1 MFDLILSTESRV
13 LSTNIIDFEK
23 QADQFLSTLTV
34 KFETDEDFA
43 AAKEEVKTLKEV
55 EDKIRAAI
63 KSAQSGEI
71 AALITSAE
79 NIAERFR
86 QERLARDKL
95 VKSKESEIKE
105 NIVNTAFENIS
116 KVRYGYES
124 DISLA
129 LERTMPKQDLLK
141 RLHNATARRS
151 TLATLQKAVQ
161 AEENLILAELAQES
175 ARLIAR
181 KKFLPVSHEHLFK
194 DWLELIISNCDLK
207 PIVEERI
214 EMEEQREQAR
224 IAQAQAEAEKA
235 RIAQAQAEVEKARIA
250 QAQAEVEKAKTEEVE
265 TESAVEKT
273 QENLTAPSDEL
284 LQDFIISIRLNQII
298 KSQAIAIARGL
309 KERFGDAVKLNKAKE
324 EK

>member
-1 MFDLILSTESRV
+1 MLDLILSTESRV
-13 LSTNIIDFEK
+13 LSTNITDFEK

-55 EDKIRAAI
+55 EDKIRNSI
-63 KSAQSGEI
+63 KLAQSGEI
-71 AALITSAE
+71 AKLIESAE
-79 NIAERFR
+79 KIAEKFR
-86 QERLARDKL
+86 EERLKRDKL

-124 DISLA
+124 DISIA

-151 TLATLQKAVQ
+151 TLATLTKAVQ
-161 AEENLILAELAQES
+161 TEENLILAELAQES

-181 KKFLPVSHEHLFK
+181 RKLLPVSHEHLFK
-194 DWLELIISNCDLK
+194 DWLELITSNCDLK

-224 IAQAQAEAEKA
+224 IAQAQAQAEAE
-235 RIAQAQAEVEKARIA
+235 AE
-250 QAQAEVEKAKTEEVE
+250 AEQAKTEEAE

-273 QENLTAPSDEL
+273 QENLTALNENDSKTYRFEVRICFTSTLSKAIEL
-284 LQDFIISIRLNQII
+284 AKQVKEQF
-298 KSQAIAIARGL
+298 GL
-309 KERFGDAVKLNKAKE
+309 ENNVSLKKMN
-324 EK
+324 

>member
-1 MFDLILSTESRV
+1 MLDLILSTESRV
-13 LSTNIIDFEK
+13 LSTNITDFEK

-34 KFETDEDFA
+34 KFESDEDFA
-43 AAKEEVKTLKEV
+43 AAKEEVKTLKEI
-55 EDKIRAAI
+55 EDKIRNSI
-63 KSAQSGEI
+63 KLAQSGEI
-71 AALITSAE
+71 AKLIESAE
-79 NIAERFR
+79 KIAEKFR
-86 QERLARDKL
+86 EERLKRDKL
-95 VKSKESEIKE
+95 VKAKESEIKE

-124 DISLA
+124 DISIA
-129 LERTMPKQDLLK
+129 LEHTMPKQDLLK

-151 TLATLQKAVQ
+151 TLATLTKAVQ
-161 AEENLILAELAQES
+161 TEENLILAELAQES

-181 KKFLPVSHEHLFK
+181 RKLLPVSHEHLFK
-194 DWLELIISNCDLK
+194 DWLELITSNCDLK

-214 EMEEQREQAR
+214 QMEEQREQAR

-235 RIAQAQAEVEKARIA
+235 KTEKA
-250 QAQAEVEKAKTEEVE
+250 E
-265 TESAVEKT
+265 TERALEKT
-273 QENLTAPSDEL
+273 QENLTALSDEP

-298 KSQAIAIARGL
+298 KSQAIAIALGL

>member
-13 LSTNIIDFEK
+13 LSTNITDFEK
-23 QADQFLSTLTV
+23 QADQFLSTLIV

-43 AAKEEVKTLKEV
+43 AAKEEVKILKEV
-55 EDKIRAAI
+55 EDKIRNSI
-63 KSAQSGEI
+63 KLAQSGEI
-71 AALITSAE
+71 AKLIESAE
-79 NIAERFR
+79 KIAEKFR
-86 QERLARDKL
+86 EERLKRDKL

-124 DISLA
+124 DISIA

-194 DWLELIISNCDLK
+194 DWLELITSNCDLK
-207 PIVEERI
+207 PIVEDRI
-214 EMEEQREQAR
+214 QMEEQREQAR
-224 IAQAQAEAEKA
+224 IAQAQVEAEKA
-235 RIAQAQAEVEKARIA
+235 RIAQAQAEA
-250 QAQAEVEKAKTEEVE
+250 EKAKIEEDE
-265 TESAVEKT
+265 TKSAVEKT
-273 QENLTAPSDEL
+273 QENSTALSDEPTFNFEVRIAFTGT
-284 LQDFIISIRLNQII
+284 QE
-298 KSQAIAIARGL
+298 QAIALARKVKAQYGDNVSL
-309 KERFGDAVKLNKAKE
+309 KKMN
-324 EK
+324 

>member
-55 EDKIRAAI
+55 EDKIRNSI
-63 KSAQSGEI
+63 KLAQSGEI
-71 AALITSAE
+71 AKLIESAE
-79 NIAERFR
+79 KIAEKFR
-86 QERLARDKL
+86 EERLKRDKL

-124 DISLA
+124 DISIA

-181 KKFLPVSHEHLFK
+181 RKLLPVSHEHLFK

-224 IAQAQAEAEKA
+224 IAQAEAEKARVAQAQAEAEKA
-235 RIAQAQAEVEKARIA
+235 
-250 QAQAEVEKAKTEEVE
+250 KTEEAE
-265 TESAVEKT
+265 TESSVEKT
-273 QENLTAPSDEL
+273 QENSTALSDEPT
-284 LQDFIISIRLNQII
+284 FNFEIRIAFTGTQE
-298 KSQAIAIARGL
+298 QAIALARKVKAQYGDNVSL
-309 KERFGDAVKLNKAKE
+309 KKMN
-324 EK
+324 

>member
-13 LSTNIIDFEK
+13 LSTNITDFEK
-23 QADQFLSTLTV
+23 QTDQFLSTLTV

-43 AAKEEVKTLKEV
+43 AAKEEVKILKEV
-55 EDKIRAAI
+55 EDKIRNSI
-63 KSAQSGEI
+63 KLAQSGEI
-71 AALITSAE
+71 AKLIESAE
-79 NIAERFR
+79 KIAEKFR
-86 QERLARDKL
+86 EERLKRDKL
-95 VKSKESEIKE
+95 VKSKESDIKE

-181 KKFLPVSHEHLFK
+181 RKLLPVSHEHLFK
-194 DWLELIISNCDLK
+194 DWLELITSNCDLK

-224 IAQAQAEAEKA
+224 VAQAQAEAEKA
-235 RIAQAQAEVEKARIA
+235 
-250 QAQAEVEKAKTEEVE
+250 KTEEAK

-273 QENLTAPSDEL
+273 QENLTALNENDSKTYRFEVRIGFTSTLSKAIEL
-284 LQDFIISIRLNQII
+284 AKQVKEQF
-298 KSQAIAIARGL
+298 GL
-309 KERFGDAVKLNKAKE
+309 ENNVSLKKMN
-324 EK
+324 

>member
-13 LSTNIIDFEK
+13 LSTNITDFEK
-23 QADQFLSTLTV
+23 QSDQFLATLTQ
-34 KFETDEDFA
+34 KFESDEDFA
-43 AAKEEVKTLKEV
+43 AAKEEVKTLKEI
-55 EDKIRAAI
+55 EDKIRNSI
-63 KSAQSGEI
+63 KLVQSGEI
-71 AALITSAE
+71 AKLIESAE
-79 NIAERFR
+79 KIAEKFR
-86 QERLARDKL
+86 EERLKRDKL
-95 VKSKESEIKE
+95 VKAKESEIKE

-124 DISLA
+124 DISIA
-129 LERTMPKQDLLK
+129 LEHTMPKQDLLK

-151 TLATLQKAVQ
+151 TLATLTKAVQ
-161 AEENLILAELAQES
+161 TEENLILAELAQES

-181 KKFLPVSHEHLFK
+181 RKLLPVSHEHLFK
-194 DWLELIISNCDLK
+194 DWLELITSNCDLK

-214 EMEEQREQAR
+214 QMEEQREQAR

-235 RIAQAQAEVEKARIA
+235 KT
-250 QAQAEVEKAKTEEVE
+250 EKAKTER
-265 TESAVEKT
+265 ALEKT
-273 QENLTAPSDEL
+273 QENLTALSDEP

-298 KSQAIAIARGL
+298 KSQAIAIALGL

>member
-1 MFDLILSTESRV
+1 MLDLILSTESRV
-13 LSTNIIDFEK
+13 LSTNITDFEK

-43 AAKEEVKTLKEV
+43 AAKEEVKILKEV
-55 EDKIRAAI
+55 EDKIRNSI
-63 KSAQSGEI
+63 KLAQSGEI
-71 AALITSAE
+71 AKLIESAE
-79 NIAERFR
+79 KIAEKFR
-86 QERLARDKL
+86 EERLKRDKL

-124 DISLA
+124 DISIA

-151 TLATLQKAVQ
+151 TLATLTKAVQ

-181 KKFLPVSHEHLFK
+181 RKLLPVSHEHLFK
-194 DWLELIISNCDLK
+194 DWLELITSNCDLK

-235 RIAQAQAEVEKARIA
+235 
-250 QAQAEVEKAKTEEVE
+250 KTEEAE

-273 QENLTAPSDEL
+273 QENLTALADEQ
-284 LQDFIISIRLNQII
+284 LQDLIISIRLNQIT

-309 KERFGDAVKLNKAKE
+309 KERFGDAVKLNKVKE

>member
-13 LSTNIIDFEK
+13 LSTNITDFEK

-43 AAKEEVKTLKEV
+43 AAKEEVKILKEV
-55 EDKIRAAI
+55 EDKIRNSI
-63 KSAQSGEI
+63 KLAQSGEI
-71 AALITSAE
+71 AKLIESAE
-79 NIAERFR
+79 KIAEKFR
-86 QERLARDKL
+86 EERLKRDKL

-124 DISLA
+124 DISIA

-151 TLATLQKAVQ
+151 TLATLTKAVQ

-181 KKFLPVSHEHLFK
+181 RKLLPVSHEHLFK
-194 DWLELIISNCDLK
+194 DWLELITSNCDLK

-235 RIAQAQAEVEKARIA
+235 
-250 QAQAEVEKAKTEEVE
+250 KTEEAE

-273 QENLTAPSDEL
+273 QENLTALADEQ
-284 LQDFIISIRLNQII
+284 LQDFIISIRLNQIT

-309 KERFGDAVKLNKAKE
+309 KERFGDAVKLNKVKE

>member
-1 MFDLILSTESRV
+1 MLDLILSTESRV
-13 LSTNIIDFEK
+13 LSTNITDFEK

-43 AAKEEVKTLKEV
+43 AAKEEVKILKEV
-55 EDKIRAAI
+55 EDKIRNSI
-63 KSAQSGEI
+63 KLAQSGEI
-71 AALITSAE
+71 AKLIESAE
-79 NIAERFR
+79 KIAEKFR
-86 QERLARDKL
+86 EERLKRDKL

-124 DISLA
+124 DISIA

-151 TLATLQKAVQ
+151 TLATLTKAVQ
-161 AEENLILAELAQES
+161 TEENLILAELAQES

-181 KKFLPVSHEHLFK
+181 RKLLPVSHEHLFK
-194 DWLELIISNCDLK
+194 DWLELITSNYDLK

-224 IAQAQAEAEKA
+224 IAQAQA
-235 RIAQAQAEVEKARIA
+235 QAEA
-250 QAQAEVEKAKTEEVE
+250 EKAKTEEAE
-265 TESAVEKT
+265 TERAVEKT
-273 QENLTAPSDEL
+273 QENLTALSDEP
-284 LQDFIISIRLNQII
+284 LQDFIISIRLNQIT

-309 KERFGDAVKLNKAKE
+309 KERFGDAVKLNKVKE

>member
-13 LSTNIIDFEK
+13 LSTNITDFEK
-23 QADQFLSTLTV
+23 QADQFLSTLIV
-34 KFETDEDFA
+34 KFETDEDFV
-43 AAKEEVKTLKEV
+43 AAKEEVKILKEV
-55 EDKIRAAI
+55 EDKIRNSI
-63 KSAQSGEI
+63 KLAQSGEI
-71 AALITSAE
+71 AKLIESAE
-79 NIAERFR
+79 KIAEKFR
-86 QERLARDKL
+86 EERLKRDKL

-124 DISLA
+124 DISIA

-181 KKFLPVSHEHLFK
+181 RKLLPVSHEHLFK
-194 DWLELIISNCDLK
+194 DWLELITSNRDLK

-214 EMEEQREQAR
+214 EMEERREQAR
-224 IAQAQAEAEKA
+224 IAQAQAQAQAEAEKA
-235 RIAQAQAEVEKARIA
+235 K
-250 QAQAEVEKAKTEEVE
+250 KEEAE
-265 TESAVEKT
+265 TESSVEKT
-273 QENLTAPSDEL
+273 QENLTALNENDSKTYQFEVRIGFTSTLYKAIEL
-284 LQDFIISIRLNQII
+284 AKQVKEQF
-298 KSQAIAIARGL
+298 GL
-309 KERFGDAVKLNKAKE
+309 ENNVSLKKMN
-324 EK
+324 

>member
-1 MFDLILSTESRV
+1 MLDLILSTESRV
-13 LSTNIIDFEK
+13 LSTNITDFEK
-23 QADQFLSTLTV
+23 QANQFLSTLTV

-43 AAKEEVKTLKEV
+43 AAKEEVKILKEV
-55 EDKIRAAI
+55 EDKIRNSI
-63 KSAQSGEI
+63 KLAQSGEI
-71 AALITSAE
+71 AKLIESAE
-79 NIAERFR
+79 KIAEKFR
-86 QERLARDKL
+86 EERLKRDKL

-124 DISLA
+124 DISIA
-129 LERTMPKQDLLK
+129 LERTMPKQDLIK

-151 TLATLQKAVQ
+151 TLATLTKAVQ

-181 KKFLPVSHEHLFK
+181 RKLLPVSHEHLFK
-194 DWLELIISNCDLK
+194 DWLELITSNCDLK
-207 PIVEERI
+207 LIVEERI

-224 IAQAQAEAEKA
+224 IAQAQA
-235 RIAQAQAEVEKARIA
+235 QAEA
-250 QAQAEVEKAKTEEVE
+250 EKAKTEETE

-273 QENLTAPSDEL
+273 QENLTALSDEP
-284 LQDFIISIRLNQII
+284 LQDFIISIRLNQIT

>member
-1 MFDLILSTESRV
+1 MTWSKKEINMLDLILSTESRV
-13 LSTNIIDFEK
+13 LSTNITDFEK

-43 AAKEEVKTLKEV
+43 AAKEEVKILKEV
-55 EDKIRAAI
+55 EDKIRNSI
-63 KSAQSGEI
+63 KLAQSGEI
-71 AALITSAE
+71 AKLIESAE
-79 NIAERFR
+79 KIAEKFR
-86 QERLARDKL
+86 EERLKRDKL

-124 DISLA
+124 DISIA

-151 TLATLQKAVQ
+151 TLATLTKAVQ

-181 KKFLPVSHEHLFK
+181 RKLLPVSHEHLFK
-194 DWLELIISNCDLK
+194 DWLELITSNCDLK

-235 RIAQAQAEVEKARIA
+235 
-250 QAQAEVEKAKTEEVE
+250 KTEEAE

-273 QENLTAPSDEL
+273 QENLTALADEQ
-284 LQDFIISIRLNQII
+284 LQDFIISIRLNQIT

-309 KERFGDAVKLNKAKE
+309 KERFGDAVKLNKVKE

>member
-13 LSTNIIDFEK
+13 LTTNITDFEK

-55 EDKIRAAI
+55 EDKIRNSI
-63 KSAQSGEI
+63 KLAQSGEI
-71 AALITSAE
+71 AKLIESAE
-79 NIAERFR
+79 KIAEKFR
-86 QERLARDKL
+86 EERLKRDKL

-124 DISLA
+124 DISIA
-129 LERTMPKQDLLK
+129 LERTMPKQGLLK

-151 TLATLQKAVQ
+151 MLSTLTKAVQ
-161 AEENLILAELAQES
+161 TEENLILAELAQES
-175 ARLIAR
+175 ARLISRR
-181 KKFLPVSHEHLFK
+181 KLLPVSHEHLFK
-194 DWLELIISNCDLK
+194 DWLELITSNCDLK

-214 EMEEQREQAR
+214 QMEEQREQAR
-224 IAQAQAEAEKA
+224 IAQSQAEAEKA
-235 RIAQAQAEVEKARIA
+235 KAEEA
-250 QAQAEVEKAKTEEVE
+250 E

-273 QENLTAPSDEL
+273 QENLTALSNEP
-284 LQDFIISIRLNQII
+284 LQDFIISIHLNQVAQ
-298 KSQAIAIARGL
+298 SQAISIAREL
-309 KERFGDAVKLNKAKE
+309 KAQFGDTVKLNKAK
-324 EK
+324 

>member
-1 MFDLILSTESRV
+1 MLDLILSTESRV
-13 LSTNIIDFEK
+13 LSTNITDFEK

-43 AAKEEVKTLKEV
+43 AAKEEVKILKEV
-55 EDKIRAAI
+55 EDKIRNSI
-63 KSAQSGEI
+63 KLAQSGEI
-71 AALITSAE
+71 AKLIESAE
-79 NIAERFR
+79 KIAEKFR
-86 QERLARDKL
+86 EERLKRDKL

-124 DISLA
+124 DISIA

-151 TLATLQKAVQ
+151 TLATLTKAVQ

-181 KKFLPVSHEHLFK
+181 RKLLPVSHEHLFK
-194 DWLELIISNCDLK
+194 DWLELITSNCDLK

-224 IAQAQAEAEKA
+224 IAQA
-235 RIAQAQAEVEKARIA
+235 RIAQAQAEA
-250 QAQAEVEKAKTEEVE
+250 EKAKTEEAE

-273 QENLTAPSDEL
+273 QENLTALSDEP
-284 LQDFIISIRLNQII
+284 LQDFIISIRLNQIT

-309 KERFGDAVKLNKAKE
+309 KERFGDAVKLNKVKE

>member
-1 MFDLILSTESRV
+1 MIMTWSKKEINMLDLILSTESRV
-13 LSTNIIDFEK
+13 LSTNITDFEK

-43 AAKEEVKTLKEV
+43 AAKEEVKILKEV
-55 EDKIRAAI
+55 EDKIRNSI
-63 KSAQSGEI
+63 KLAQSGEI
-71 AALITSAE
+71 AKLIESAE
-79 NIAERFR
+79 KIAEKFR
-86 QERLARDKL
+86 EERLKRDKL

-124 DISLA
+124 DISIA

-151 TLATLQKAVQ
+151 TLATLTKAVQ

-181 KKFLPVSHEHLFK
+181 RKLLPVSHEHLFK
-194 DWLELIISNCDLK
+194 DWLELITSNCDLK

-235 RIAQAQAEVEKARIA
+235 
-250 QAQAEVEKAKTEEVE
+250 KTEEAD

-273 QENLTAPSDEL
+273 QENLTALADEQ
-284 LQDFIISIRLNQII
+284 LQDFIISIRLNQIT

-309 KERFGDAVKLNKAKE
+309 KERFGDAVKLNKVKE

>member
-1 MFDLILSTESRV
+1 MNFELILSTESRV
-13 LSTNIIDFEK
+13 LSTNIVDFEK
-23 QADQFLSTLTV
+23 RADQFLSTLTN
-34 KFETDEDFA
+34 KFETDDDFV

-55 EDKIRAAI
+55 EDKIRVAI

-95 VKSKESEIKE
+95 VKLKESEIKQ

-124 DISLA
+124 DISIA
-129 LERTMPKQDLLK
+129 LEHTMPKQDLLK

-151 TLATLQKAVQ
+151 TLATLTKAVQ
-161 AEENLILAELAQES
+161 TEENLILAELAQES

-181 KKFLPVSHEHLFK
+181 RKLLPVSHEHLFK
-194 DWLELIISNCDLK
+194 DWLELITSNCDLK

-214 EMEEQREQAR
+214 QMEEQREQAR
-224 IAQAQAEAEKA
+224 IAQTQAEAEKA
-235 RIAQAQAEVEKARIA
+235 RIAQAQAE
-250 QAQAEVEKAKTEEVE
+250 KAKIEEAE

-273 QENLTAPSDEL
+273 QENLTALNENDSKTYRFEVRIGFTSTLSKAIEL
-284 LQDFIISIRLNQII
+284 AKQVKEQF
-298 KSQAIAIARGL
+298 GL
-309 KERFGDAVKLNKAKE
+309 ENNVSLKKMN
-324 EK
+324 

>member
-13 LSTNIIDFEK
+13 LTTNITDFEK
-23 QADQFLSTLTV
+23 QADQFLSTLIV

-43 AAKEEVKTLKEV
+43 AAKEEVKILKEV
-55 EDKIRAAI
+55 EDKIRNSI
-63 KSAQSGEI
+63 KLAQSGEI
-71 AALITSAE
+71 AKLIESAE
-79 NIAERFR
+79 KIAEKFR
-86 QERLARDKL
+86 EERLKRDKL

-124 DISLA
+124 DISIA

-194 DWLELIISNCDLK
+194 DWLELITSNCDLK

-214 EMEEQREQAR
+214 EMEERREQAR
-224 IAQAQAEAEKA
+224 IAQAQA
-235 RIAQAQAEVEKARIA
+235 QA
-250 QAQAEVEKAKTEEVE
+250 EKAKTEEAE
-265 TESAVEKT
+265 TESTVEKT
-273 QENLTAPSDEL
+273 QENLTALSDEPTFNFEVRIAFTGT
-284 LQDFIISIRLNQII
+284 QE
-298 KSQAIAIARGL
+298 QAIALARKVKAQYGDNVSL
-309 KERFGDAVKLNKAKE
+309 KKMN
-324 EK
+324 